1 MEEGEMKSKKL
12 NKVFDDFTTNMRKR
26 LNQKEQGGFTG
37 WDYPALSIDFIER
50 AIRKLNNPLA
60 DEKDFVDVANLAM
73 FLAHIKGAGK

>member
-1 MEEGEMKSKKL
+1 MKSKKL
-12 NKVFDDFTTNMRKR
+12 NQVFDEFTTKMKKR
-26 LNQKEQGGFTG
+26 LNKKERDGFTG
-37 WDYPALSIDFIER
+37 WDYKTLSSEFIER